1 MKMIEVKDL
10 SKTFGEKIAVR
21 NISFS
26 VEKGEILG
34 FLGPNG
40 AGKSTTMRIL
50 TCFFP
55 PTSGEAFIGGYSILH
70 DQLTVRKKIG
80 YLPENI
86 PLYPEMKVVEYLN
99 FIGTLKGMSSKE
111 RKNRIPE
118 IMEKCRIE
126 DVATVLNSHLSK
138 GYKQRVGIAQ
148 ALLGNPEVLILDEPT
163 LGLDPKQIKETRELI
178 KELGKEKTIILS
190 THILPEVS
198 MICNRIVIINKGEL
212 IAIDTPSGL
221 LERLQG
227 KTQRINLTIRGNKE
241 EIINE
246 LKSTDFVKDIICL
259 SYENN
264 IGNYNIEV
272 DNEISAREKIASKII
287 NSGWGLLEMILQK
300 ASLEDVFLHLITTE

>member
-1 MKMIEVKDL
+1 MIEVKDIT
-10 SKTFGEKIAVR
+10 KVFGEKIAVK
-21 NISFS
+21 NISFT

-55 PTSGEAFIGGYSILH
+55 PTSGEAFIGGYSILY
-70 DQLTVRKKIG
+70 DQLNVRKKIG

-86 PLYPEMKVVEYLN
+86 PLYPEMKVFEYLQ
-99 FIGTLKGMSSKE
+99 FIGTLKGMNNKE
-111 RKNRIPE
+111 KNKKIPE

-148 ALLGNPEVLILDEPT
+148 SMLGNPDVLILDEPT

-198 MICNRIVIINKGEL
+198 MICSRIVIINKGEL

-227 KTQRINLTIRGNKE
+227 KTQWLNITIRGNKE
-241 EIINE
+241 NIINE
-246 LKSTDFVKDIICL
+246 LKSVDVVKNIMCL
-259 SYENN
+259 NYENN
-264 IGNYNIEV
+264 IGNYNVEII
-272 DNEISAREKIASKII
+272 NEISAREKIAYKIT
-287 NSGWGLLEMILQK
+287 NSGWGLLEMVLQK
-300 ASLEDVFLHLITTE
+300 ASLEDIFLQLITTE